1 MKKIFSEFGKLFLLA
16 CYFII
21 GLVLIIE
28 ACTPGNVSADKSTGL
43 GDKISDRFDID
54 FGDKNEYV
62 KPENVIIEYDE
73 NKEYYIGDKVELN
86 GIVSPENATNKTI
99 IWSSD
104 NQSIATVS
112 SNGKVSLLKEG
123 DVTITATIK
132 DTDITSSIKI
142 NVLPI
147 LEQDIEFYDYENK
160 IVVGTSIGLQVR
172 FSPLNTTYKD
182 IVWESSDPTIAT
194 VVSSPSAGSN
204 IVGIVKAIK
213 SGIVT
218 ITATSK
224 TGLKKSATIEIIDKI
239 EVPVTSLDI
248 ISPADMAT
256 LYVGRSVA
264 IKTKV
269 FPENAT
275 NKNVRFEIDSQYNDF
290 VTVSKAGTVTG
301 KKAETVEIKIIS
313 SQNENIYKILKLK
326 IIDYP
331 ILQSFNLS
339 YSDKMKVGYQQNIVV
354 KDLTPSNAKVTKKTF
369 ESSNQEIA
377 KVNNSGLI
385 EALGIGKVDITCNIT
400 TTNDVIISKTI
411 TIEIVPNDDIIATD
425 LEITGL
431 DETIEMYSYYSSINL
446 SKYCTIL
453 PSNTTNKNLIITSSN
468 ANIVK
473 VSGTT
478 ISPQEKGTAIITI
491 TSASNK
497 SLSKTIKVIVKYNE
511 VKSAECMIDE
521 QVVTEY
527 EMKILDTVKLT
538 YKYQVVN
545 ENIPLSPGTTFNWKS
560 TDENIIGVDAYG
572 QLVAY
577 NEGTAYVELYSNRQ
591 AKAVTKIKIIVKRIK
606 VESVEIIFNDEK
618 IEYLEIIEGENLNLS
633 YNVIP
638 INATNK
644 GIRFASTNTNIV
656 EINQEGNVTCKT
668 NGKAVIRL
676 YSLDNSEIIQE
687 LTIVI
692 KSKKAN
698 YSIGNEEIKDNK
710 LELSVNKSL
719 LLKINLIEMPSQYKL
734 QFTSSNP
741 SVAEVGSNGS
751 ITGKSQGTA
760 TIKVICI
767 SGDGDKE
774 VKEFTVK
781 VINEYETKRS
791 SFYMLVRKGIGHF
804 GAFLIFAVFG
814 ALFMIFSYKKKYIF
828 MILSLVVGFLIA
840 SCTEIIQIYIPG
852 RVGAFKDVLIDF
864 TGYVAGTIFIF
875 VFYYFIK
882 LIKYFKERRK
892 KNDEKQTDVSC

>member
-28 ACTPGNVSADKSTGL
+28 ACTPGNVSAGKSTGL
-43 GDKISDRFDID
+43 GDKISDKFEID
-54 FGDKNEYV
+54 FGNKNEYI
-62 KPENVIIEYDE
+62 KPEKIIIEYDD
-73 NKEYYIGDKVELN
+73 NKDYYIGDKIELN

-112 SNGKVSLLKEG
+112 SDGKVSLLKEG
-123 DVTITATIK
+123 EATITATIK
-132 DTDITSSIKI
+132 DTEIKASIKI
-142 NVLPI
+142 NSLPI
-147 LEQDIEFYDYENK
+147 IEQDIEFYDYENK

-213 SGIVT
+213 AGTVT
-218 ITATSK
+218 ITATTKS
-224 TGLKKSATIEIIDKI
+224 GLKKSATIEIIDKI
-239 EVPVTSLDI
+239 EVSVTSFDI
-248 ISPADMAT
+248 ISPADMT
-256 LYVGRSVA
+256 SLYVGRSLT

-275 NKNVRFEIDSQYNDF
+275 NKNVRFEINPQYNGF
-290 VTVSKAGTVTG
+290 VTISPAGTVTG
-301 KKAETVEIKIIS
+301 KKEGTVEIKVIS

-331 ILQSFNLS
+331 ALESFTLS
-339 YSDKMKVGYQQNIVV
+339 YSDKMKVGYQQNILV
-354 KDLTPSNAKVTKKTF
+354 KNLTPSNARVSKKTF

-377 KVNNSGLI
+377 KVSNSGLI
-385 EALGIGKVDITCNIT
+385 EALSAGTVDITCNLT
-400 TTNDVIISKTI
+400 TTNNKVISKTI
-411 TIEIVPNDDIIATD
+411 TIEIVPNDDVIATD

-468 ANIVK
+468 TGVVS

-478 ISPQEKGTAIITI
+478 ISPQGKGTAIITI

-497 SLSKTIKVIVKYNE
+497 SVSKTIKVVVKYNE
-511 VKSAECMIDE
+511 VKNASCMIDD
-521 QVVTEY
+521 QAVTEY
-527 EMKILDTVKLT
+527 TMNILDTVKLT
-538 YKYQVVN
+538 YTYEVVN
-545 ENIPLSPGTTFNWKS
+545 DKIPLSPGTTFSWKS
-560 TDENIIGVDAYG
+560 TDENIIGIDAYG

-577 NEGTAYVELYSNRQ
+577 NEGTAYIELYSNRQ
-591 AKAVTKIKIIVKRIK
+591 TKAVARVKIIVKRIK
-606 VESVEIIFNDEK
+606 VESVEIIYNDEK
-618 IEYLEIIEGENLNLS
+618 TDYLEITEGDNLILS
-633 YNVIP
+633 YNVLP
-638 INATNK
+638 ANATNK

-656 EINQEGNVTCKT
+656 EINQEGNVVSKT
-668 NGKAVIRL
+668 NGKVVIRL
-676 YSLDNSEIIQE
+676 YSLDNSEIIHE
-687 LTIVI
+687 LTIVV
-692 KSKKAN
+692 KNKKAN
-698 YSIGNEEIKDNK
+698 YSIENKEIKDNQ
-710 LELSVNKSL
+710 LELPVNKSI
-719 LLKINLIEMPSQYKL
+719 LLKLNLMEMPSQYKL

-751 ITGKSQGTA
+751 ITGKAQGTA
-760 TIKVICI
+760 TIKVICT
-767 SGDGDKE
+767 SGDG
-774 VKEFTVK
+774 VKEIKEFVVK
-781 VINEYETKRS
+781 VTNEYENKRS
-791 SFYMLVRKGIGHF
+791 SFYMLIRKGIGHF

-828 MILSLVVGFLIA
+828 MILSLVVGFMIA

-864 TGYVAGTIFIF
+864 TGYVVGTLVIFA
-875 VFYYFIK
+875 VYYFIK
-882 LIKYFKERRK
+882 LIKYIKERRK
-892 KNDEKQTDVSC
+892 KNEENQTNVDC